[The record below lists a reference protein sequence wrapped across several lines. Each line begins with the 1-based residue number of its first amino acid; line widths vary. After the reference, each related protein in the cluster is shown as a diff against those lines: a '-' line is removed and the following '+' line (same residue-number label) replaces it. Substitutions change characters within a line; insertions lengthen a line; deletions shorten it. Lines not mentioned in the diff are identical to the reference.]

1 MAPSAGQPRSS
12 TSGSG
17 QIVTFASPEM
27 SEDRPT
33 MTLMAPRPTIY
44 DVAVEAGVSASTV
57 SRAYSRPGR
66 VNAETAQRVFLAAER
81 LGYRWERLHG
91 HHVAEQ
97 DHRHAIGLLVADV
110 TNPFYG
116 DIIKGAYEAAR
127 EARHQLILS
136 HTSESP
142 EVERETIE
150 RELGQVDGIVIAS
163 SRMTDSALR
172 MMAKQKPVVLLN
184 RIIPEVTCVVN
195 DHRRG
200 IRRAA
205 EYLCSRGH
213 ERIHYVAGPE
223 TSWSD
228 GVRWRA
234 LRDAAA
240 DLALDVRRVGPN
252 EPTGLAGIGA
262 ARQVARVDA
271 TAVLAYNDQ
280 LAIGVMKGLR
290 KLGVAVPDD
299 ISVVGID
306 NIIFDELVEPTLTT
320 IAAPLYRMGFT
331 GVRNCIAVALG
342 AKTSG
347 RPLVLPVRLV
357 VRQSTGQRRRK
368 STSPARGTT
377 RVSGSAANSDASI
390 VAGWR

>member
-1 MAPSAGQPRSS
+1 
-12 TSGSG
+12 
-17 QIVTFASPEM
+17 M
-27 SEDRPT
+27 SD
-33 MTLMAPRPTIY
+33 MAPRPTIY
-44 DVAVEAGVSASTV
+44 DVALAAGVSASTV

-81 LGYRWERLHG
+81 LGYRWDRLHG

-97 DHRHAIGLLVADV
+97 GHRHAIGLLVADV

-127 EARHQLILS
+127 EAGHQLILS

-200 IRRAA
+200 IRRAT
-205 EYLCSRGH
+205 EYLCSLGH

-234 LRDAAA
+234 LREAAA

-252 EPTGLAGIGA
+252 EPTVLAGIGA

-280 LAIGVMKGLR
+280 LAIGVMKGLG
-290 KLGVAVPDD
+290 KLGVAVPHD
-299 ISVVGID
+299 ISVIGID

-377 RVSGSAANSDASI
+377 RVSGSAARSDTSM
-390 VAGWR
+390 VAGSR